1 MGKCQGNVLTRPLMC
16 LDMHLVLFWP
26 IGGSFSKGKYT
37 FYGIQKYGL
46 KIQEIQKLG
55 WTIANIVSRGFY
67 GYKTWWG
74 SVSWSPNSTD
84 LYFWSLFVE
93 LAVATP
99 VEWRNFVSVVPAAK
113 KSQLGPIF
121 FQNIRVIY
129 KLSVKKQET
138 GQKTG
143 KKPPKKGVFI
153 SSSDQLAEPG
163 HKSCQLL
170 WPGSASWS
178 EGLMKTPFFGGFLP
192 VFCPVSCFFTD
203 NLCMKCLF
211 CKKNRPIWPSLA
223 VEAPV
228 TKFRHV

>member
-1 MGKCQGNVLTRPLMC
+1 MLFCAETLTELQIVGVRRT
-16 LDMHLVLFWP
+16 LVL
-26 IGGSFSKGKYT
+26 
-37 FYGIQKYGL
+37 
-46 KIQEIQKLG
+46 
-55 WTIANIVSRGFY
+55 SRG
-67 GYKTWWG
+67 
-74 SVSWSPNSTD
+74 SWSPNSTD
-84 LYFWSLFVE
+84 LYFWYLFVE

-121 FQNIRVIY
+121 FSKYPCYIQTVCEKARNRT
-129 KLSVKKQET
+129 KNLQ
-138 GQKTG
+138 
-143 KKPPKKGVFI
+143 KKGVFI

-163 HKSCQLL
+163 HKS
-170 WPGSASWS
+170 WS
-178 EGLMKTPFFGGFLP
+178 EGLIKTPFFGGFLP

>member
-1 MGKCQGNVLTRPLMC
+1 M
-16 LDMHLVLFWP
+16 
-26 IGGSFSKGKYT
+26 
-37 FYGIQKYGL
+37 
-46 KIQEIQKLG
+46 
-55 WTIANIVSRGFY
+55 
-67 GYKTWWG
+67 
-74 SVSWSPNSTD
+74 
-84 LYFWSLFVE
+84 
-93 LAVATP
+93 
-99 VEWRNFVSVVPAAK
+99 EWRNFVSVVPAAK

-170 WPGSASWS
+170 WHCHESWQLSWQCHKSWQLSWHCHKSWS

-211 CKKNRPIWPSLA
+211 CKKNRPI
-223 VEAPV
+223 
-228 TKFRHV
+228 